1 MITSP
6 RDPNAW
12 LAGHAGGQVNA
23 PKKADNRKYPVIE
36 PALGRYVK
44 DKAR

>member
-1 MITSP
+1 VITSP

-36 PALGRYVK
+36 PIPGRYVK
-44 DKAR
+44 DKAP